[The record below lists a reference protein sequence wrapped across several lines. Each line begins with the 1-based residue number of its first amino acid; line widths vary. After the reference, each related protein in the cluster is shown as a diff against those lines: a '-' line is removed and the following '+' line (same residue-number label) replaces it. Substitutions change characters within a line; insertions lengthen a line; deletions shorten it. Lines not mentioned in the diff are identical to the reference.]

1 MMYRLL
7 FSLFMLLSLL
17 SLAACQADS
26 ADPTP
31 SPEPVAEEELV
42 LILKPNA
49 LDPQTGDWILVAES
63 PQVQETALNIVM
75 TATYEHQVTGARA
88 GLSITLYRNAAD
100 APKVLQERLQTW
112 EASPGQEITP
122 YSTLADG
129 AYLLNDTE
137 AALALVDERGLVEVS
152 FQEGRSPSD
161 WELLALLQ
169 IGVEA
174 SREQDP
180 PANDVAGTL
189 GQRPLMTY
197 TPEP

>member
-1 MMYRLL
+1 MMHRLI
-7 FSLFMLLSLL
+7 FSIFMLLTLL

-31 SPEPVAEEELV
+31 SPEPLAEEELI
-42 LILKPNA
+42 LILNTNA
-49 LDPQTGDWILVAES
+49 LSPQNGDWLLVADS

-75 TATYEHQVTGARA
+75 TATYEHQTTGARA
-88 GLSITLYRNAAD
+88 GLTITLYRNAAD
-100 APKVLQERLQTW
+100 APKVLQERLQAW
-112 EASPGQEITP
+112 EASPGQAITP

-129 AYLLNDTE
+129 AYLLNQTE
-137 AALALVDERGLVEVS
+137 AALALVDERGLVEVA
-152 FQEGRSPSD
+152 FQEGLSPSD
-161 WELLALLQ
+161 WELLALVQ
-169 IGVEA
+169 IGVNA